1 MDTETAAVGSLRALG
16 LRITPQ
22 RLLVL
27 CTVRQARAH
36 LTAAQ
41 VLAAVRQLYPHFDA
55 STVYWTLNTL
65 RTAGMVSAT
74 DMGDGELVYEWRA
87 GPAHHHL
94 ICRACGAVMDVTD
107 GAFADLAALLRDH
120 HGFAA
125 DLVHCA
131 VAGYCAGCAER
142 GETSVAPTVREQ
154 TAKEQYA

>member
-1 MDTETAAVGSLRALG
+1 MDTETTEVASLRALG

-27 CTVRQARAH
+27 RTVRTARAH

-41 VLAAVRQLYPHFDA
+41 ILASVRQIYSHFDA
-55 STVYWTLNTL
+55 STVYRTLTTL
-65 RTAGMVSAT
+65 QAAGLVSVT

-87 GPAHHHL
+87 EPEHHHL

-107 GAFADLAALLRDH
+107 GAFAALAALLRDH

-131 VAGYCAGCAER
+131 VAGYCAGCAEG
-142 GETSVAPTVREQ
+142 GETTVATTVREQ
-154 TAKEQYA
+154 TVKEQYA